1 MNTIINN
8 LQIAIVGFFR
18 LISIIIASIFVL
30 IIFNLYMIYL
40 YIRTGL
46 DDETLIKFANK
57 DFEFTFG
64 GAKKKEN
71 DNKDN
76 EEEDKTK

>member
-8 LQIAIVGFFR
+8 LQIAIIGFFR

-57 DFEFTFG
+57 EFEFTFG
-64 GAKKKEN
+64 GAEEKED
-71 DNKDN
+71 DNKD
-76 EEEDKTK
+76 EEEDETK